1 MGRDF
6 CLIWTRGV
14 QDTVGMSNFLLP
26 GGNDINLGESFVWRG
41 A

>member
-1 MGRDF
+1 M
-6 CLIWTRGV
+6 

-26 GGNDINLGESFVWRG
+26 GGDDSNLGESFVWGG